1 MPKLRYTTPHGI
13 QVTRLSTK
21 IPFARGLDKLLKQL
35 DSRRG
40 IYLSSGYEY
49 PGRYSR
55 WDIASVDPSIEIVG
69 WGRKLQLHALNRRG
83 VVILDLL
90 SDLLRDHPHWAS
102 FEAHDSY
109 LSGELKPLA
118 ERFPEEERSK
128 QPSPFQMLTTL
139 VQEF

>member
-69 WGRKLQLHALNRRG
+69 WGRKLQLHS
-83 VVILDLL
+83 V
-90 SDLLRDHPHWAS
+90 SDLVLYAVRNNIVHV
-102 FEAHDSY
+102 
-109 LSGELKPLA
+109 
-118 ERFPEEERSK
+118 
-128 QPSPFQMLTTL
+128 
-139 VQEF
+139 VQAGLDN